1 MRKLKVYLDTSVIS
15 YLDQQDAT
23 DKMAET
29 HLLWE
34 QLPGLASEV
43 VVSDITIDELE
54 DCPEPKLRYLRT
66 QLHKIAYVDVD
77 KTEEAERLSELYF
90 SVGGL
95 PPKSRV
101 DAMHIA
107 IATVCGCNVI
117 VSWNF
122 KHIVNL
128 RAMTAVDAV
137 NAREGYAPLRI
148 LSPTM
153 LLEGAD

>member
-1 MRKLKVYLDTSVIS
+1 MKKLKIYLDTSVIS
-15 YLDQQDAT
+15 YLDQQDAP
-23 DKMAET
+23 DKMADT
-29 HLLWE
+29 HLLWS

-43 VVSDITIDELE
+43 VISDITIDELE
-54 DCPEPKLRYLRT
+54 GCPEPKLRYLRA
-66 QLHKIAYVDVD
+66 QLHKISYADVD
-77 KTEEAERLSELYF
+77 KTEEAERLGELYF

-107 IATVCGCNVI
+107 IATACRCDAI

-128 RAMTAVDAV
+128 RAMTAVEAV
-137 NAREGYAPLRI
+137 NVREGYAPLRI

-153 LLEGAD
+153 LLEGAE